1 MRTEE
6 EIMSSA
12 GTHSA
17 TGEAQSSAELTKF
30 VQNLLN
36 QMQTRFQTMSDSIIG
51 RIDEMG
57 GRIDELEKSIG
68 DLVQQAGVDEERKGP
83 TGNSVQ

>member
-1 MRTEE
+1 
-6 EIMSSA
+6 MSSA
-12 GTHSA
+12 ETPS
-17 TGEAQSSAELTKF
+17 TTEPQSSAELTKF

-68 DLVQQAGVDEERKGP
+68 DLVQQAGVEEERKGP
-83 TGNSVQ
+83 SGNSVQ